1 MTENNDKTV
10 FDEAFLTDR
19 IRIVGA
25 DYLLC
30 NILVIFGGGAAA
42 TAALRLG
49 SKGTDL
55 AAVFL
60 CMSLLFAIV
69 WLFFNINA
77 GNPHS
82 VFYRVISKT
91 VEKNKGKYG
100 FDEAYYY
107 RGYNGTILIDTE
119 GGRIAYLS
127 NMNPWKFQMISAG
140 EIGKLSVSHVPYM
153 SQAFTTYVY
162 FQFYHKGRRIRIP
175 TFATSG
181 NGRSLADKEVAQ
193 GVSDAENGIDNLRLA
208 KQAALMSEGRK
219 KFDKNSIIPAN
230 MWTLSTEEDKRMIY
244 DVSVFETELGNAIND
259 LEQDKVRSVKLS
271 PQESFLGLTEVTI
284 CVSPDPGIL
293 YIEYTVSNDK
303 GSGIPMKYYVYNL
316 KALDVLSIC
325 TELFLKKDP
334 RMDGEKDGRDQEWG
348 SSLAP

>member
-1 MTENNDKTV
+1 MAENNDKIIY
-10 FDEAFLTDR
+10 DEAEYTDR
-19 IRIVGA
+19 IRTVGA

-30 NILVIFGGGAAA
+30 NMLVIFGGGA
-42 TAALRLG
+42 
-49 SKGTDL
+49 L
-55 AAVFL
+55 AAAVLRHGSEGRDLVAFFL
-60 CMSLLFAIV
+60 CMSLLVAIV
-69 WLFFNINA
+69 WLLFNINA
-77 GNPHS
+77 GNPYS

-91 VEKNKGKYG
+91 IEKNKGKYG
-100 FDEAYYY
+100 FDEAYTY

-140 EIGKLSVSHVPYM
+140 AIGKISISHVPYM

-162 FQFYHKGRRIRIP
+162 FQFYHKGKKIRIP

-193 GVSDAENGIDNLRLA
+193 GVSDAEKGTDTLRLA
-208 KQAALMSEGRK
+208 KQAALMRVGK
-219 KFDKNSIIPAN
+219 KTFDKNSIIPAN
-230 MWTLSTEEDKRMIY
+230 MWTLRTAEDKQIIY
-244 DVSVFETELGNAIND
+244 EISVFEKALSNALKD
-259 LEQDKVRSVKLS
+259 LEDDRVKSVKLS
-271 PQESFLGLTEVTI
+271 PQESFLGLTEVSV
-284 CVSPDPGIL
+284 CRSPDPGIL
-293 YIEYTVSNDK
+293 YIEYTVSYGKDSEISK
-303 GSGIPMKYYVYNL
+303 KYYLYNL

-334 RMDGEKDGRDQEWG
+334 RMDGEKDGRNPEWG